1 MANFDKEKKIA
12 IDMLSV
18 WGQHPES
25 VLIRVP
31 FGASAEALR
40 AEMQTL
46 LPGKSP
52 HVLEIAE
59 AANASLGTT
68 HTVEMTLP
76 DMVEYFDAVRKR
88 EENKPASPDISAARV
103 DTRATPIFN
112 KMLDD
117 ALGKA
122 DAATVRLPVHDPE
135 IFRAGVSNVPLAA
148 ATPIDQ
154 GAVNVAVSRRHE
166 AAEKMS
172 SLLTTVK
179 TQVNPETGVTT
190 TPQCTITFD
199 PETNVPMGMG
209 PHYTMSADNFSTLHQ
224 LAEMAKTEAKKMD
237 RTVFFEPPTDVSR
250 RAMITMAGL
259 QAMVEE
265 RAEKLNPNPA
275 GSSISGMDG
284 SNVTCVDF
292 KTGKVTGRGWPG
304 GSGGSGG
311 EQS

>member
-1 MANFDKEKKIA
+1 MAKFDEEKKIA

-18 WGQHPES
+18 WGQHPDS

-46 LPGKSP
+46 LPGKTP
-52 HVLEIAE
+52 NVLEINE
-59 AANASLGTT
+59 APNASLGTT
-68 HTVEMTLP
+68 HTVEMSLP

-88 EENKPASPDISAARV
+88 EENKAFSPDISAARV
-103 DTRATPIFN
+103 DERTTPIFN

-122 DAATVRLPVHDPE
+122 DAAIIRLPVHDPE
-135 IFRAGVSNVPLAA
+135 SFRAGVSNVPLAA

-166 AAEKMS
+166 VAEKMS
-172 SLLTTVK
+172 QLLTTVK
-179 TQVNPETGVTT
+179 TQVNPETGATT
-190 TPQCTITFD
+190 APQCTITFD

-209 PHYTMSADNFSTLHQ
+209 PHYTMSADNFATLHQ
-224 LAEMAKTEAKKMD
+224 LAEIAKADAKVAD

-250 RAMITMAGL
+250 RAMITIAGL

-275 GSSISGMDG
+275 GGSISQPDAG
-284 SNVTCVDF
+284 NVTRVNF
-292 KTGKVTGRGWPG
+292 KTGEVIGRGWPS
-304 GSGGSGG
+304 GSGGGGG